1 MLDLFLARQPIFDH
15 RDQLVAYEL
24 LYRRNSVDNAAGT
37 SVSAIRMSSDTLVQ
51 SLLTMGM
58 ERVTGGKRAFV
69 NVDREMLLADPFDIL
84 DPNRVVLELLESITA
99 DDETLA
105 KAESLVR
112 RGYTL
117 ALDDFVYDESY
128 DPLLRLSRV
137 VKIDVLDRSEAD
149 LREVICRVAPFGA
162 TLLAERVENA
172 EVHRQCAALGFQLF
186 QGYFYARPEILSGRD
201 VPAEQANIIG
211 LLNLIRNPDVADSK
225 LEEAFRTDLVLT
237 YKLLRI
243 VNSGAFGGIGIE
255 SIRHAIRLLGRAALH
270 RWLSLLLVSSLA
282 TENEVQSEL
291 VTVAMQR
298 ARMCELVAEALGR
311 KQDRDAA
318 FMVGLFSLLD
328 ALMRMPMSELLERIS
343 LAPELRHVL
352 LERTGAYAPVL
363 RLAESYE
370 AGRWNDVFR
379 ESATLGLPAEKV
391 PELYAKAVVW
401 ARTVGREEEGE

>member
-15 RDQLVAYEL
+15 HDQLVAYEL
-24 LYRRNSVDNAAGT
+24 LYRRNPVDNVAGT
-37 SVSAIRMSSDTLVQ
+37 SVSATRMSSDTLVQ

-84 DPNRVVLELLESITA
+84 DPNGVVIELLETIRC
-99 DDETLA
+99 DDQTRA
-105 KAESLVR
+105 AAESLVR

-128 DPLLRLSRV
+128 DPLLRLARI
-137 VKIDVLDRSEAD
+137 VKVDVLDRTEQE
-149 LREVICRVAPFGA
+149 LREVICRIAPFGA
-162 TLLAERVENA
+162 QLLAERVENA

-211 LLNLIRNPDVADSK
+211 LLNLIRDPEVADAK
-225 LEEAFRTDLVLT
+225 LEDAFRTDLVLT

-243 VNSGAFGGIGIE
+243 VNSGTFGGIGIE

-270 RWLSLLLVSSLA
+270 RWLSLLLISSLA
-282 TENEVQSEL
+282 TSSEVQNEL

-298 ARMCELVAEALGR
+298 ARMCELVVEALGR
-311 KQDRDAA
+311 KRDRDAA

-328 ALMRMPMSELLERIS
+328 ALMRTPMTEILERIS
-343 LAPELRHVL
+343 LAPELRQVL
-352 LERTGAYAPVL
+352 LERTGPYAPVL
-363 RLAESYE
+363 SLVESYE
-370 AGRWNDVFR
+370 AGHWDHVI
-379 ESATLGLPAEKV
+379 SQATTLGLPLDQV
-391 PELYAKAVVW
+391 PGLYAEAVVW
-401 ARTVGREEEGE
+401 ARRTGEEED